1 MTVATFLRC
10 VAISFGLAGTAL
22 AQGTP
27 SGAPADWPEP
37 VMDEKIRAFVFV
49 DQLEYRLND
58 GDDILR
64 WEAEGWLGGDY
75 NKLAFKTEG
84 EYGPSSSAGDAELQL
99 LYGRTIATF
108 WDFQIGARQDVLY
121 GPGPDHERTFGV
133 IGIEG
138 LAPYWF
144 QVTPALFVSRNGDVS
159 ARLETTYDLLL
170 SQRLIAQ
177 PRFEINAAAQDARQY
192 GVERGVN
199 DVELGMRL
207 RYEIR
212 REFAPYVGFNWTR
225 KIGDTADLARREGE
239 DVDVVGFIAGFR
251 LWF

>member
-1 MTVATFLRC
+1 MTVATFLRSVSIVLC
-10 VAISFGLAGTAL
+10 LTGRVL
-22 AQGTP
+22 AQGNP

-37 VMDEKIRAFVFV
+37 VMDAELRMVAIV

-58 GDDILR
+58 GEDILR

-75 NKLAFKTEG
+75 NKVVFKTEG
-84 EYGPSSSAGDAELQL
+84 EYGPSSSSGDAEFQL
-99 LYGRTIATF
+99 LYGRTIAPF

-133 IGIEG
+133 IGVEG

-144 QVTPALFVSRNGDVS
+144 EVTPALFISRDGDVS

-177 PRFEINAAAQDARQY
+177 PRFEINAAAQDARQF
-192 GVERGVN
+192 GVESGVN
-199 DVELGMRL
+199 NVELGIRL

-212 REFAPYVGFNWTR
+212 REFAPYVGFNWIR

-251 LWF
+251 LWY